1 MVAAAVPGT
10 FLRECWEGAGFS
22 GVEDLRA
29 LRAAKT
35 FQKLTWDL
43 NPGSLD
49 SKPEVLALFLSV
61 WPGLTHCLR
70 EKTGQ

>member
-1 MVAAAVPGT
+1 M
-10 FLRECWEGAGFS
+10 
-22 GVEDLRA
+22 EDLRA